1 MLQEAASSVL
11 IPHISVLQQKGD
23 YHEIILQT
31 ARGMR
36 KLAAAYLPIYAV
48 LLVVGREFIRFLFTD
63 RYIDSWPI
71 FAVNLTLLPL
81 SIILYDPLC
90 RALAEQRY
98 FLIRL
103 RMVLLLALIPL
114 LWFCTVHF
122 GLVGAIS
129 AVVAANLADRGV
141 MIIRFAYVLGFKRR
155 DMVLVKDIAKLAL
168 AAASAALGTGAVRTP
183 GLWAKPFLVLAVC
196 GSGFGG
202 VGLLLVF
209 LLRIPSG

>member
-31 ARGMR
+31 ARAMR

-48 LLVVGREFIRFLFTD
+48 LLVLGREFIRFLFTD
-63 RYIDSWPI
+63 RYVDSWPV

-81 SIILYDPLC
+81 SVILYDPLC

-103 RMVLLLALIPL
+103 RIVLVLALIPL
-114 LWFCTVHF
+114 LWFCTAHF

-129 AVVAANLADRGV
+129 VVVIANLADRAIV
-141 MIIRFAYVLGFKRR
+141 SIRFGYVLGFTRR
-155 DMVLVKDIAKLAL
+155 HVVLFKDIAKLAFAAL
-168 AAASAALGTGAVRTP
+168 AAALVTAV
-183 GLWAKPFLVLAVC
+183 V
-196 GSGFGG
+196 
-202 VGLLLVF
+202 
-209 LLRIPSG
+209 